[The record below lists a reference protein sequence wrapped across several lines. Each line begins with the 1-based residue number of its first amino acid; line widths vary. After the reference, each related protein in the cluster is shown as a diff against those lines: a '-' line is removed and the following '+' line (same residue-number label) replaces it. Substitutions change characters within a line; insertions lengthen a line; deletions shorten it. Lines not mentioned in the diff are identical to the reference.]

1 MANTL
6 LTKLTPLLPL
16 ALLLAAGALNTL
28 AFAPYTLWWL
38 PLCTVALLAGVLNWQ
53 AAPNSTS
60 TSSLVGRASAG
71 RAALAGFSFG
81 LGWFGVGISWVHVSI
96 DQFGGL
102 PLAGSL
108 ALMALL
114 VAYLALF
121 PALACW
127 VYAKLS
133 AQTRSGWLQPLLL
146 AACWT
151 LAEWLRSVLLTG
163 FPWLS
168 LGYSQTSFGLSHF
181 APLIGET
188 GISFLLVFSA
198 AALAQLFIRG
208 PRWGRVVPALCAVA
222 LFLVSPQLS
231 RWQGWHYSEQQLSVL
246 LVQGNI
252 KQELRWVPEQELPTM
267 LKYMD
272 LTRPH
277 FQTDLVIWP
286 EAAIPR
292 LEPLAEEYLDNLNR
306 AALYAGTA
314 VISGIL
320 DYNFKTQQ
328 AWNNL
333 IVLGKRYP
341 DATDGDYFY
350 GHGNRYSKH
359 HLLPIG
365 EFVPF
370 ESLLRKLAPIFDLP
384 MSSFSRGSH
393 VQPNLVANGYHLLPA
408 ICFEIAFPD
417 QIAANMTTN
426 TQLLLTVSNDA
437 WFGDSIGPH
446 QHLQIAQMRAREFGR
461 PVLRATNNG
470 ITATINANGDIS
482 ARAPQFSQ
490 TVLQDR
496 VQLAVGQTPYARF
509 TNSPLFIACTLI
521 LLFSLVRNWRR
532 RFGSNA

>member
-1 MANTL
+1 MAISL
-6 LTKLTPLLPL
+6 LRLLRRLLPL
-16 ALLLAAGALNTL
+16 VLLVGGGALNTL

-38 PLCTVALLAGVLNWQ
+38 PLCTVALLVGMLHRLASANTT
-53 AAPNSTS
+53 ANSTS
-60 TSSLVGRASAG
+60 TSQVSAR

-114 VAYLALF
+114 VGYLALF

-127 VYAKLS
+127 LYAKLS
-133 AQTRSGWLQPLLL
+133 THSLSGWLKPLLF

-168 LGYSQTSFGLSHF
+168 LGYSQTSYGLSHL

-188 GISFLLVFSA
+188 GISFLLVLSA
-198 AALAQLFIRG
+198 AALAQLLIHG
-208 PRWGRVVPALCAVA
+208 PRWPRFVLALGVLA
-222 LFLVSPQLS
+222 LFTVSPELS
-231 RWQGWHYSEQQLSVL
+231 RWQGWHYNEQQLSVL

-252 KQELRWVPEQELPTM
+252 KQELRWVPEQEQPTM

-292 LEPLAEEYLDNLNR
+292 LEPLAEDYLDNLNR
-306 AALYAGTA
+306 AALYADTA

-341 DATDGDYFY
+341 DSTDGDYFY

-384 MSSFSRGSH
+384 MSSFSRGSF

-408 ICFEIAFPD
+408 ICFEIAFPE
-417 QIAANMTTN
+417 QIAANMTPD

-470 ITATINANGDIS
+470 ITATINARGEIT

-490 TVLQDR
+490 TVLQDT
-496 VQLAVGQTPYARF
+496 VQLTSGQTPY
-509 TNSPLFIACTLI
+509 TTLGNYPLFFACTLI
-521 LLFSLVRNWRR
+521 LLFCMIRPWY
-532 RFGSNA
+532 NAKL

>member
-1 MANTL
+1 MRAAVVSKVKAALPYIL
-6 LTKLTPLLPL
+6 LSG
-16 ALLLAAGALNTL
+16 AGASATL
-28 AFAPYTLWWL
+28 GFAPFTLWWM
-38 PLCTVALLAGVLNWQ
+38 PLCCLVALTFFLQKV
-53 AAPNSTS
+53 P
-60 TSSLVGRASAG
+60 SSKHAM
-71 RAALAGFSFG
+71 LAGFCFG

-108 ALMALL
+108 SLMLLL

-121 PALACW
+121 PALASW
-127 VYAKLS
+127 LAVKLGYN
-133 AQTRSGWLQPLLL
+133 TIWPLLF
-146 AACWT
+146 ATSWT
-151 LAEWLRSVLLTG
+151 LAEWLRASVLTG

-168 LGYSQTSFGLSHF
+168 MGYSQTSAGLMHY

-198 AALAQLFIRG
+198 GAITQLFR
-208 PRWGRVVPALCAVA
+208 PQPAL
-222 LFLVSPQLS
+222 S
-231 RWQGWHYSEQQLSVL
+231 RYGFVLLAGIIFAIAPVMQQFKGWHYTDQQLTTV

-252 KQELRWVPEQELPTM
+252 KQELRWAPEQEWPTM

-277 FQTDLVIWP
+277 FKADLIIWP
-286 EAAIPR
+286 EAAIPQ
-292 LEPLAEEYLDNLNR
+292 LEPLAESYLDNLNR
-306 AALYAGTA
+306 AALYNDTA
-314 VISGIL
+314 VVSGIL

-333 IVLGKRYP
+333 IVLGKRNP
-341 DATDGDYFY
+341 DSTDGDYFY

-370 ESLLRKLAPIFDLP
+370 ESWLRKLAPIFDLP
-384 MSSFSRGSH
+384 MSSFTRGSY
-393 VQPNLVANGYHLLPA
+393 VQPNLVANGFHLLPA
-408 ICFEIAFPD
+408 ICFEIAFPE
-417 QIAANMTTN
+417 QIAANFTDN

-446 QHLQIAQMRAREFGR
+446 QHLQLAQMRAREFGR

-470 ITATINANGDIS
+470 ITATITADGTIS
-482 ARAPQFSQ
+482 AIAAQFTE
-490 TVLQDR
+490 TVLTDR
-496 VQLAVGQTPYARF
+496 ITLVQGNTPYSHF
-509 TNSPLFIACTLI
+509 GDHPLYLFCVFLLI
-521 LLFSLVRNWRR
+521 ICICKQALLGKKS
-532 RFGSNA
+532 AK

>member
-1 MANTL
+1 MPAAVKRL
-6 LTKLTPLLPL
+6 AKLSLPH
-16 ALLLAAGALNTL
+16 LLLIAAGGVTTL

-38 PLCTVALLAGVLNWQ
+38 PLLSVALLVFFLQGATSAKQ
-53 AAPNSTS
+53 AAM
-60 TSSLVGRASAG
+60 L
-71 RAALAGFSFG
+71 GFSFG
-81 LGWFGVGISWVHVSI
+81 VGWFGVGISWVHVSI
-96 DQFGGL
+96 AQFGGL
-102 PLAGSL
+102 PLAGSIG
-108 ALMALL
+108 LMALL
-114 VAYLALF
+114 VGYLALF
-121 PALACW
+121 PAFALW
-127 VYAKLS
+127 LS
-133 AQTRSGWLQPLLL
+133 YRLRSPGFTPLLF

-168 LGYSQTSFGLSHF
+168 MGYSQTEHGLSHF

-198 AALAQLFIRG
+198 AALAQLFSPQRA
-208 PRWGRVVPALCAVA
+208 PARYGYLLIAGLLFAVA
-222 LFLVSPQLS
+222 PQLS
-231 RWQGWHYSEQQLSVL
+231 ALKGWHYSDNAIDVV

-252 KQELRWVPEQELPTM
+252 KQDLRWAPEQEWPTM

-286 EAAIPR
+286 EAAIPQ
-292 LEPLAEEYLDNLNR
+292 LEPLAESYLENLNR
-306 AALYAGTA
+306 AALYADTA

-333 IVLGKRYP
+333 IVLGKRQP
-341 DATDGDYFY
+341 DSTDGDYFY

-370 ESLLRKLAPIFDLP
+370 ESWLRQLAPIFDLP
-384 MSSFSRGSH
+384 MSSFTRGAY

-408 ICFEIAFPD
+408 ICFEIAFPA
-417 QIAANMTTN
+417 QISANMTAD

-437 WFGDSIGPH
+437 WFGDSIGPQ
-446 QHLQIAQMRAREFGR
+446 QHLQIAQMRALEFGR
-461 PVLRATNNG
+461 PLLRATNNG
-470 ITATINANGDIS
+470 VTATVDAAGKIS
-482 ARAPQFSQ
+482 ARAAQF
-490 TVLQDR
+490 TEAVLQDSIR
-496 VQLAVGQTPYARF
+496 LTSGQTPYARF
-509 TNSPLFIACTLI
+509 GDWPLWLCSGLLL
-521 LLFSLVRNWRR
+521 LLFAIRALLRR
-532 RFGSNA
+532 RKTG

>member
-1 MANTL
+1 MRAAVSH
-6 LTKLTPLLPL
+6 KLQALLPQ
-16 ALLLAAGALNTL
+16 LLLITAGGSTTL
-28 AFAPYTLWWL
+28 AFAPFTLWWL
-38 PLCTVALLAGVLNWQ
+38 PLCTVALLVFWLNR
-53 AAPNSTS
+53 A
-60 TSSLVGRASAG
+60 ASA
-71 RAALAGFSFG
+71 RSAALAGFSFG
-81 LGWFGVGISWVHVSI
+81 IGWFGTGISWVHVSI
-96 DQFGGL
+96 AEFGGL

-121 PALACW
+121 PAFASWLS
-127 VYAKLS
+127 YKL
-133 AQTRSGWLQPLLL
+133 RSVPVMPLLF

-151 LAEWLRSVLLTG
+151 LAEWLRSWLLTG

-168 LGYSQTSFGLSHF
+168 LGYSQTSHGLTDF
-181 APLIGET
+181 APLLGET
-188 GISFLLVFSA
+188 GISFLLVFAAASIAQLFSHSARISRYGYIVIA
-198 AALAQLFIRG
+198 AALFVI
-208 PRWGRVVPALCAVA
+208 
-222 LFLVSPQLS
+222 SPVLS
-231 RWQGWHYSEQQLSVL
+231 RFNGWHYSEQQLSVL

-252 KQELRWVPEQELPTM
+252 KQELRWVPEQEQPTM

-292 LEPLAEEYLDNLNR
+292 LEPLAESYLDNLNR
-306 AALYAGTA
+306 AALYANTA

-320 DYNFKTQQ
+320 DYNFNTQQ

-341 DATDGDYFY
+341 DSTDGDYFY

-370 ESLLRKLAPIFDLP
+370 ESVLRQLAPIFDLP
-384 MSSFSRGSH
+384 MSSFSRGSY
-393 VQPNLVANGYHLLPA
+393 VQPNLVANGFHLLPA
-408 ICFEIAFPD
+408 ICFEIAFPS
-417 QIAANMTTN
+417 QIAANMTAD

-446 QHLQIAQMRAREFGR
+446 QHLQIAQMRALEFGR
-461 PVLRATNNG
+461 PLLRATNNG
-470 ITATINANGDIS
+470 VTATIAADGSIS
-482 ARAPQFSQ
+482 KRLPQFNAA
-490 TVLQDR
+490 VLQD
-496 VQLAVGQTPYARF
+496 QLTLTVGSTPYSRF
-509 TNSPLFIACTLI
+509 GNRPLALLCAII
-521 LLFSLVRNWRR
+521 LLAGAALQRR
-532 RFGSNA
+532 RAAIS